1 MKFRSIAA
9 LLALSATLSACV
21 SGSDDTTSNPNPT
34 AAFQAQFNP
43 SFGILPFPNDLYFNG
58 STTGQLNIPGDAK
71 VAANGPI
78 LELNHLDGY
87 GTQSDI
93 SVYFTQ
99 PVDKTTLTANNVAV
113 LKVTSD
119 PTTKAVTGVTKILTP
134 GTDYIA
140 EVSPGTDVNG
150 SVVTIKPL
158 KPLDPSSATT
168 GPSTYMVIVTK
179 GVKDTSGASVESSP
193 AFSAIVAADTDA
205 NGVPVTALS
214 KINMAANDPLLPVA
228 EFTLPQ
234 LTVANAVG
242 AKPATLAVVFSFS
255 TQYLGLSLG
264 ILDAG
269 ATATAQPA
277 GVGIV
282 DTGETVCAIL
292 VASKQLA
299 AASDCATE
307 VPGSTVTEVFAG
319 TVALPYYLTVPAKGA
334 TTALTDS
341 WHNAAGGDTII
352 STDPTAS
359 ETPKATVAQNV
370 IPIIV
375 ALPTAGSGCTMPG
388 GGWPVTIF
396 QHGITRNRED
406 VFAIASSLSVGGAPA
421 LCTAVLAI
429 DLPLHGVTDATD
441 PFYRNQLFNG
451 TAAAA
456 LLTKTP
462 TERTFDMD
470 STGAAGATG
479 SSIDTSG
486 AFFINLNSTIT
497 SRDNLRE
504 GAADLI
510 NLVASLSG
518 MAAITPPATV
528 NTFDHTKV
536 FFVGHS
542 LGGIVGT
549 TFLGADTEGASLSAS
564 APRVTAGVLAMPGG
578 HLAELLRLSPTFG
591 PVIDSGLAQQGV
603 VKGTQSYYDFYSQAQ
618 AVVEDGDPANY
629 AALAATGHPIHM
641 IEVVG
646 GHDGSSPP
654 DQVVPNSATDV
665 LIGQMGITTPI
676 SAVGPNP
683 VAAGVGH
690 STLAQFTS
698 GDHGSILSPAAP
710 SGASATV
717 QGEFAAVTVEMQ
729 KEAASV
735 VFDILSGAS
744 VVVVTSN
751 TFLST
756 TLKQ

>member
-1 MKFRSIAA
+1 MKFRNIAA
-9 LLALSATLSACV
+9 LSALSLALSACV
-21 SGSDDTTSNPNPT
+21 SGSDNTTTNANPT

-99 PVDKTTLTANNVAV
+99 PVDKTTLTASNVAV

-119 PTTKAVTGVTKILTP
+119 PTTKAVTGVTKILVP
-134 GTDYIA
+134 GTDYTA

-150 SVVTIKPL
+150 TVVTIKPL

-168 GPSTYMVIVTK
+168 GPSTYMVIVTR
-179 GVKDTSGASVESSP
+179 GVKDTSGASVAPSP
-193 AFSAIVAADTDA
+193 AFSAIVAADTDK
-205 NGVPVTALS
+205 NGVPVTSVA
-214 KINMAANDPLLPVA
+214 KINLAANDPLLPVA

-234 LTVANAVG
+234 LAVAAAVG
-242 AKPATLAVVFSFS
+242 AKPADVAVVFSFS

-269 ATATAQPA
+269 ATATVQPS

-282 DTGETVCAIL
+282 DTGETVCQIL

-319 TVALPYYLTVPAKGA
+319 TVALPYYLTVPAKGK
-334 TTALTDS
+334 TDALTDS

-375 ALPTAGSGCTMPG
+375 ALPTASSGCTMPG

-429 DLPLHGVTDATD
+429 DLPLHGVTDPTD

-591 PVIDSGLAQQGV
+591 PVIDSGLAQQGI

-618 AVVEDGDPANY
+618 AVVEDGDPGNY

-646 GHDGSSPP
+646 GHDTSSPP

-676 SAVGPNP
+676 STPGPNP